1 MYPIVEIEF
10 YPMVT
15 RYLIISI
22 TTVAN
27 LDQYFEKARIWIL
40 KYLYLVLIPQFFF
53 SNMIKVV

>member
-27 LDQYFEKARIWIL
+27 LDQYFEKARIWTRL
-40 KYLYLVLIPQFFF
+40 DPKSLHNV
-53 SNMIKVV
+53 

>member
-15 RYLIISI
+15 RYLISI